1 MPSFQVF
8 QPNFRD
14 FPTCA
19 TRSTHLILQTMLNQN
34 KPHVIKL
41 PLGVLTCSF
50 TWPTAVTEVLYTIL
64 NRNNMLEVALQRH
77 NNEKFGLGRDLPW
90 PNLGRVCR
98 HTYST
103 CPAVPS
109 PLCLPSVVSSALRLG
124 TVSIFV
130 CPLTPQLLF
139 PDLQQTQYAHSRYN
153 LHVRRGSHRWL
164 RYFCFHNPRR
174 RTHRKIG
181 CWNPIYLPAAAAA
194 TNSHNI
200 WFTYFSIFT
209 QYLPHEYCGGSWQK
223 QLRTYSVDD
232 K

>member
-1 MPSFQVF
+1 MPFYQVF
-8 QPNFRD
+8 QPNFCD
-14 FPTCA
+14 FPIRATCPIY
-19 TRSTHLILQTMLNQN
+19 LILQATINQN
-34 KPHVIKL
+34 ISHIIKS
-41 PLGVLTCSF
+41 PSRFLTHSL
-50 TWPTAVTEVLYTIL
+50 TYPTAVTEVLHIIL
-64 NRNNMLEVALQRH
+64 NRNTKSEVALHRSY
-77 NNEKFGLGRDLPW
+77 NKKFGLGCDLPW

-103 CPAVPS
+103 CPAAPS

-164 RYFCFHNPRR
+164 RYFYFHDPRW